1 MLKSVGNGDLTD
13 EVNKHRQELLSLTNL
28 LDIYTI
34 STKMCINFLF
44 LWISTIETII
54 IAIAKGHV
62 QHRNCR

>member
-1 MLKSVGNGDLTD
+1 MLKSVANGDLTD
-13 EVNKHRQELLSLTNL
+13 EVNKHRLSLTNL

-34 STKMCINFLF
+34 STKICINFLF